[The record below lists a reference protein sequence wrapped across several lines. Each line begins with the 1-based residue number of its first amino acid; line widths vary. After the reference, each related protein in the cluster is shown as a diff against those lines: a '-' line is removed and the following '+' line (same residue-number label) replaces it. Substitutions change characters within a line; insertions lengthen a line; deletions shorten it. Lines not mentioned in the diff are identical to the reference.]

1 MTIGHIVTGYDKRT
15 QRLTIEHV
23 IPESVFDEVRAL
35 ADVPETDAEAIGS
48 YSAQSRRRVRDLF
61 QAVAAHE
68 RRRLRLVLGAGGN
81 QGVLQKRTEL
91 TLSPHACRGA
101 ERRSPVCGPTR
112 AKLRHCPAC
121 RT

>member
-48 YSAQSRRRVRDLF
+48 YP
-61 QAVAAHE
+61 
-68 RRRLRLVLGAGGN
+68 
-81 QGVLQKRTEL
+81 
-91 TLSPHACRGA
+91 LSPAAVFGISSRLSQPMSVDGYDWFL
-101 ERRSPVCGPTR
+101 EPVETKASSRNGPN
-112 AKLRHCPAC
+112 
-121 RT
+121 